1 MKKSKS
7 VKSSVPAVAKVPAK
21 VTVAKPT
28 APVAPAA
35 PVKTAVVAKP
45 TAAVKSAAVATVTTP
60 VEKSKRG
67 KKTVFN
73 KFVIKGVEYNDI
85 FKAAEALKMT
95 DVQVYNRV
103 RSTNEK
109 YKEWVRYDVSG
120 KNPENKV
127 K

>member
-7 VKSSVPAVAKVPAK
+7 VKSSVPAVAKAPAK

-28 APVAPAA
+28 APVAPITPAA
-35 PVKTAVVAKP
+35 PVKPAVVAKH
-45 TAAVKSAAVATVTTP
+45 TAAVKPAATVTTP
-60 VEKSKRG
+60 VVKSKRG

-73 KFVIKGVEYNDI
+73 KFVIKGVEYN
-85 FKAAEALKMT
+85 
-95 DVQVYNRV
+95 
-103 RSTNEK
+103 
-109 YKEWVRYDVSG
+109 VSG